1 MRIWDLPA
9 GYLNRQSLLGEHRE
23 LHGIHIILSKGKA
36 GYARHPETRR
46 WQGVLSG
53 LVQRHALLVAEMRL
67 RGYTDRTP
75 VSCDATVTWP
85 TTFVTDP
92 GEQVAL
98 LRRKY
103 LGRESGRIPLPRNAQ
118 QLWAQHKYSVLA
130 RSPVLYRRFGE
141 AVARPRSRGPMAD
154 VLRDLVLILREP
166 PSSGGLVTAIE
177 HMWGHVRTRATA
189 DERQQAKTG
198 ALQMLALTQM
208 LALRVR
214 EPYLTASTALSELG
228 ACREAGP
235 SSTRAL
241 TARDP

>member
-23 LHGIHIILSKGKA
+23 LHGIHIILSEGKA

-46 WQGVLSG
+46 WRGALSG
-53 LVQRHALLVAEMRL
+53 LVQRHALLASEMRL
-67 RGYTDRTP
+67 RGYADRTP
-75 VSCDATVTWP
+75 IPCVSTVTWP
-85 TTFVTDP
+85 MTFVSEP
-92 GEQVAL
+92 GEQVTL

-103 LGRESGRIPLPRNAQ
+103 LGREPGRIPLPRNAQ

-130 RSPVLYRRFGE
+130 RSPVLHRRFGQ
-141 AVARPRSRGPMAD
+141 AMARPRSRVPMAD
-154 VLRDLVLILREP
+154 ILRELLLILREP
-166 PSSGGLVTAIE
+166 PTSGGFVTAIE

-189 DERQQAKTG
+189 DERQRAKSG
-198 ALQMLALTQM
+198 ALEMLALTQR
-208 LALRVR
+208 LALRAR
-214 EPYLTASTALSELG
+214 EPHLTASTALSEVG
-228 ACREAGP
+228 AFRQAEP

>member
-23 LHGIHIILSKGKA
+23 LHGIYIILSEGKA

-46 WQGVLSG
+46 WQGALSG
-53 LVQRHALLVAEMRL
+53 LARRHALLAAEMRL
-67 RGYTDRTP
+67 RGYADRSP
-75 VSCDATVTWP
+75 VLDASTVTWP
-85 TTFVTDP
+85 TTFVTEP

-103 LGRESGRIPLPRNAQ
+103 LGREPGRIPLPRNAQ

-130 RSPVLYRRFGE
+130 RSPVLHRRFGQ
-141 AVARPRSRGPMAD
+141 AMARPRSRVPIAD
-154 VLRDLVLILREP
+154 VLCDLVLILREP
-166 PSSGGLVTAIE
+166 PTSGGVVTAIE

-198 ALQMLALTQM
+198 ASEMLAVTQTV
-208 LALRVR
+208 ALRLR
-214 EPYLTASTALSELG
+214 EPYLTSSTALSELDAFSG
-228 ACREAGP
+228 GG

-241 TARDP
+241 TARDL

>member
-23 LHGIHIILSKGKA
+23 LHGIHIILSEGKS

-46 WQGVLSG
+46 WQGALSG
-53 LVQRHALLVAEMRL
+53 LVQRHALLAAEMGL

-75 VSCDATVTWP
+75 VPGGSTLTWP
-85 TTFVTDP
+85 TTFVTEP
-92 GEQVAL
+92 GEQVTL

-103 LGRESGRIPLPRNAQ
+103 LGREPGRIPLPRNAQ

-141 AVARPRSRGPMAD
+141 AMARPGFRGPMAE

-177 HMWGHVRTRATA
+177 HMWGHVHTRATA
-189 DERQQAKTG
+189 DERQQAKAG
-198 ALQMLALTQM
+198 ALEMLALTQM
-208 LALRVR
+208 LALRAR

-228 ACREAGP
+228 AFREAGRSP
-235 SSTRAL
+235 RA
-241 TARDP
+241 R